1 MFSEMLILKQKIMRN
16 LFLVLFSLS
25 TITCIGSDLYVFPG
39 ATLPNYP
46 NIQLAMDNAS
56 SGDNIIVATASYSG
70 DVVIDKSITITAMTD
85 NYTIQGGILLNLNST
100 GNWVVN
106 IKNVDL
112 LGNLSIVGGN
122 NDNTVY
128 ELNIIDSSITGNV
141 SLAYSSVTVNA
152 YFSEFSGFSVFNS
165 RHIISNIFSPSQY
178 NAQTIYFHTLNTPF
192 GNNSN
197 GSTENP
203 ILKIVNNKFN
213 NTGLY
218 LYPETYNNELVPKII
233 IANNYFDGST
243 LDPTQ
248 GRKMIE
254 YNNSYGN
261 LDVFNNTFKY
271 GDISNTI
278 TYYCSSFSNGGFIIK
293 SSAIVNEI
301 RNNLFFVPNSCGQD
315 NSTSFMF
322 SNSQVL
328 VFKNNSNNHGQSDQ
342 LGVGYL
348 PSSSIIEDNYW
359 NSGANVL
366 DLNEYGGMFSSID
379 NIDMGSQEVLYR
391 DIDNTINDLGTWGGP
406 YSYENYN
413 KSTLLGKAQIFDL
426 EIPSSI
432 YALPGVNVNIKAKGI
447 ISN

>member
-1 MFSEMLILKQKIMRN
+1 MRN
-16 LFLVLFSLS
+16 LFLILFFLS
-25 TITCIGSDLYVFPG
+25 TITCVGSDLYVFPG
-39 ATLPNYP
+39 ASLPNYS
-46 NIQLAMDNAS
+46 NIQLAIDNAS
-56 SGDNIIVATASYSG
+56 SGDNIIVASASYSG

-85 NYTIQGGILLNLNST
+85 NYTIQGAVLLNLNSI

-112 LGNLSIVGGN
+112 LGNLMSSGGN

-141 SLAYSSVTVNA
+141 SLTISSVTVNA

-165 RHIISNIFSPSQY
+165 RHIISNIFSPSQD
-178 NAQTIYFHTLNTPF
+178 NFQTIYFETLNTPF
-192 GNNSN
+192 GNNANFNS
-197 GSTENP
+197 ENP

-218 LYPETYNNELVPKII
+218 LSPESFNGDNVTKVI

-243 LDPTQ
+243 LFANQ
-248 GRKMIE
+248 GSRFIQ
-254 YNNSYGN
+254 YTNTLGN
-261 LDVFNNTFKY
+261 LDVFNNTFVY
-271 GDISNTI
+271 GNGSTGYSC
-278 TYYCSSFSNGGFIIK
+278 TSFNNGGYIIK
-293 SSAIVNEI
+293 SSADVNEI
-301 RNNLFFVPNSCGQD
+301 RNNLFFVQQPCNPDGA
-315 NSTSFMF
+315 TSFNF
-322 SNSQVL
+322 SSSDVL
-328 VFKNNSNNHGQSDQ
+328 VFKNNGFSSNLYQSGQ
-342 LGVGYL
+342 LVAGYL
-348 PSSSIIEDNYW
+348 PSSNIIEDNYW

-366 DLNEYGGMFSSID
+366 DLNEYGGMFSSND
-379 NIDMGSQEVLYR
+379 NIDMGSQEVLYQ

-432 YALPGVNVNIKAKGI
+432 YALPGVNVSIKAKGI
-447 ISN
+447 LSN